1 MNDKQ
6 VKYYIKYCLILYVF
20 LYGNKWW
27 LPIWFI
33 LEQVISIVDRD
44 LVEEMGLS
52 FHDVSACNET
62 WRMICNAIG
71 KNPHENNDVIED
83 IDLPD
88 ITNNENFLDK
98 LLDEVH

>member
-1 MNDKQ
+1 
-6 VKYYIKYCLILYVF
+6 
-20 LYGNKWW
+20 
-27 LPIWFI
+27 
-33 LEQVISIVDRD
+33 
-44 LVEEMGLS
+44 MGLS

-98 LLDEVH
+98 LLDEVNLIYHKIMFLLKIHNLAGK

>member
-1 MNDKQ
+1 
-6 VKYYIKYCLILYVF
+6 
-20 LYGNKWW
+20 
-27 LPIWFI
+27 
-33 LEQVISIVDRD
+33 
-44 LVEEMGLS
+44 MGLS